1 LSARKTPATTLE
13 FPDNKLLR
21 ALCGPHAKNFARLEQ
36 KLNVGIDLRGNLVAV
51 EGAGRERA
59 GAILRALYQRLEA
72 GESVTLAEVDA
83 EIRFT
88 DEARVAAPGAI
99 KTASG
104 RAVRPRSPVQAGYMD
119 MMRACPLVFGI
130 GPAGTGKTYLAA
142 AFAAHMLH
150 ERRVERIILSRP
162 ALEAGERLGFLP
174 GDLKE
179 KIDPYLRP
187 LYDALFDVLGDAA
200 GRLMEQGIIEVAPL
214 AFMRG
219 RTLSRAFVILDEAQN
234 TTPAQMKMALTR
246 LGEDSHMVV
255 TGDVSQSDL
264 PGGAALGLNEAL
276 SFLEG
281 VEGVGVTRFSEKDV
295 VRHPLVARI
304 AADTLENG
312 KDVLARAFDDLEE
325 RVLAVQQQ
333 ARDIELL
340 VALAGRLQQ
349 ADQLRR
355 HQRRGERAGVAKVIE
370 LGRRS
375 DGAVV
380 RCALEGR
387 ISGSH
392 HRTRASRETGRA
404 GERPLAPA

>member
-1 LSARKTPATTLE
+1 MSARKTPVVTLE

-21 ALCGPHAKNFARLEQ
+21 ALGGPHAKHFARLEQ
-36 KLNVGIDLRGNLVAV
+36 KLNVGIDSRGNLLAI

-59 GAILRALYQRLEA
+59 GSILRALYLRLVA

-83 EIRFT
+83 ELRFT
-88 DEARVAAPGAI
+88 EAGRALAPGAI
-99 KTASG
+99 KTASS
-104 RAVRPRSPVQAGYMD
+104 RAVKPRSPAQSAYLD
-119 MMRACPLVFGI
+119 MMRQHPLTFGI

-150 ERRVERIILSRP
+150 EKQVERVILSRP

-200 GRLMEQGIIEVAPL
+200 GRLIEQGVIEVAPL

-234 TTPAQMKMALTR
+234 TTPAQMKMVLTR

-255 TGDVSQSDL
+255 TGDASQSDL
-264 PGGAALGLNEAL
+264 PGGVALGLNEAL
-276 SFLEG
+276 AFLEG
-281 VEGVGVTRFSEKDV
+281 VDGVGVTRFTEKDV

-304 AADTLENG
+304 VAAYNRGG
-312 KDVLARAFDDLEE
+312 K
-325 RVLAVQQQ
+325 
-333 ARDIELL
+333 
-340 VALAGRLQQ
+340 
-349 ADQLRR
+349 
-355 HQRRGERAGVAKVIE
+355 
-370 LGRRS
+370 S
-375 DGAVV
+375 
-380 RCALEGR
+380 
-387 ISGSH
+387 
-392 HRTRASRETGRA
+392 
-404 GERPLAPA
+404 